1 MIKINE
7 KNERIH
13 EINEGIWNVSYD
25 CNMGSKLVTS
35 NSFVPD
41 PGGAKGRS
49 QMNGFQQN
57 PRKNSNLG
65 NFEILKKRFCL
76 KFHHNFKFEPLNG
89 QRLKLILIPFFENSS
104 KV

>member
-1 MIKINE
+1 MIMGKDPIKIHE

-13 EINEGIWNVSYD
+13 EINEGIWNVLFHCD
-25 CNMGSKLVTS
+25 CNMGSKLVTL
-35 NSFVPD
+35 NSFAPD

-65 NFEILKKRFCL
+65 NFEILKK
-76 KFHHNFKFEPLNG
+76 
-89 QRLKLILIPFFENSS
+89 ILSKIPSQL
-104 KV
+104 

>member
-1 MIKINE
+1 MMMIIGKDVIKIDE

-13 EINEGIWNVSYD
+13 EINEGIWNVSFCYD

-41 PGGAKGRS
+41 LGGAKGGS

-65 NFEILKKRFCL
+65 NFEILKK
-76 KFHHNFKFEPLNG
+76 
-89 QRLKLILIPFFENSS
+89 QILSKIPS
-104 KV
+104 